1 MPPPSSKRAASADSG
16 NHYPKR
22 VKISPGREAFDT
34 ALDKFL
40 GLLDGVDMAYDFI
53 PADHAQK
60 TLKASPIAQI
70 PFLKFALATSKGD
83 PLLVMFC
90 LREADLSFPLF
101 RELKLHPEFQSQFPG
116 DSFSDQG
123 EVFRKLVNESCGE
136 VLKIGEEL
144 FPPASLPTPSQFG
157 QRRGWHEMQANS
169 ATAILCH
176 RPAARSPA
184 LPVKVKH
191 PAFLEFFDKMTTT
204 PTVSDLRPFR
214 FAAMELEESLSCA
227 VEQEATRGNDI
238 ARIFKDLFPAS
249 DGYEWTGENNFKK
262 GKIDFLC
269 TKTSVD
275 GSCSHMMIEVKLE
288 PGLCGDGQM
297 QLCRMYDVYVEKNPG
312 LRMSGVPMFL
322 LSISG
327 MSAT

>member
-1 MPPPSSKRAASADSG
+1 MIPTTAIIVTQNTGAGVAACQPHAQHQCPCSNPENFLISATICSSPQSLSSTSMSTPSADPRRSPRISTGVHSSRTSSRTPSNSRPHNSNTSSPLVTSFLPPTSMPPPSSKRAASADSG

-60 TLKASPIAQI
+60 TLKASPITQI
-70 PFLKFALATSKGD
+70 PFLKFALAKSKGN

-116 DSFSDQG
+116 NSFSDQG

-144 FPPASLPTPSQFG
+144 FPLASHL
-157 QRRGWHEMQANS
+157 
-169 ATAILCH
+169 
-176 RPAARSPA
+176 
-184 LPVKVKH
+184 
-191 PAFLEFFDKMTTT
+191 
-204 PTVSDLRPFR
+204 
-214 FAAMELEESLSCA
+214 
-227 VEQEATRGNDI
+227 
-238 ARIFKDLFPAS
+238 
-249 DGYEWTGENNFKK
+249 
-262 GKIDFLC
+262 
-269 TKTSVD
+269 
-275 GSCSHMMIEVKLE
+275 
-288 PGLCGDGQM
+288 
-297 QLCRMYDVYVEKNPG
+297 
-312 LRMSGVPMFL
+312 
-322 LSISG
+322 
-327 MSAT
+327 